1 MRASVVFESMF
12 GNTEQLADTICEG
25 LRDQGVEVTRC
36 RVGDAGDH
44 ELAQDLLV
52 LGAPTHTFTL
62 SRPAT
67 RAEAVTKGA
76 AAVGATTGV
85 RDWLDALDPTS
96 SSAGVAPEVPGAV
109 AVFDTRATTVRH
121 LPGSAAKSTAR
132 ILRKRGLDVGEVTSF
147 FVDDVRGPLVE
158 GELSRARSWGRHLA
172 VTTR

>member
-12 GNTEQLADTICEG
+12 GNTEQVADAVCEG
-25 LRDQGVEVTRC
+25 LREQGVEVTRC
-36 RVGDAGDH
+36 RAGDAGDH

-67 RAEAVTKGA
+67 RAEAVSQGAEA
-76 AAVGATTGV
+76 AAATTGV
-85 RDWLDALDPTS
+85 REWLDALDLAPS
-96 SSAGVAPEVPGAV
+96 SPGAAPEVPGAV
-109 AVFDTRATTVRH
+109 AVFDTRATKVRH
-121 LPGSAAKSTAR
+121 LPGSAAHRTAR
-132 ILRKRGLDVGEVTSF
+132 LLRRRGLDVGEVASF
-147 FVDDVRGPLVE
+147 YVTDVRGPLTE